1 MLTPHTLRLG
11 LTLLF
16 LQALQV
22 GRAAE
27 PGFAVVELF
36 TSEGCSS
43 CPPADRLLRELAAR
57 QDRGEP
63 LYVIGYH
70 VDYWNQLG
78 WPDRFSTPAM
88 TERQRAYA
96 AALEADTVYTP
107 QMIVNGTTS
116 FVGSNRQTLETALKQ
131 ALRQPRGPAKVTL
144 GTPTPSKPDDQL
156 TDKETGWTIP
166 VRVAGLER
174 PGLVVVVAVQHAA
187 TSQVTRGENQGERL
201 VHRAVA
207 RSLKTLAVEAD
218 GDHPLE
224 LELPPDFPYAKS
236 KLVAWVHD
244 RASARILAVSEQ
256 PLPERQP

>member
-1 MLTPHTLRLG
+1 MLTQHSLRFG
-11 LTLLF
+11 LALLF

-36 TSEGCSS
+36 TSEGCNS

-96 AALEADTVYTP
+96 AALEADMVYTP
-107 QMIVNGTTS
+107 QMIVNGTKS
-116 FVGSNRQTLETALKQ
+116 FLGSNRRMMELAINQ
-131 ALRQPRGPAKVTL
+131 ALRQPRGLAKVTL
-144 GTPTPSKPDDQL
+144 GTPTLSKPDDQSMD
-156 TDKETGWTIP
+156 TGTGWMVP
-166 VRVAGLER
+166 VRVAGLEQ

-218 GDHPLE
+218 GDHPLD
-224 LELPPDFPYAKS
+224 LELPSDFPYAKS
-236 KLVAWVHD
+236 KIVAWVHD
-244 RASARILAVSEQ
+244 RGSARILAVSDQ
-256 PLPERQP
+256 PWPERQP